1 MKTSGYQ
8 WIKWGARL
16 SLAYL
21 TIFVTVF
28 VIFVMPF
35 ENGLLH
41 PQLLLVTT
49 VNRTWLTLG
58 VMLIT
63 SILILPPIVLLITI
77 AGLLSPVLARLAKA
91 LKLS

>member
-1 MKTSGYQ
+1 MKTSGYK

-28 VIFVMPF
+28 VIYVMPL
-35 ENGLLH
+35 EHGLLQ

-58 VMLIT
+58 VMLIPP
-63 SILILPPIVLLITI
+63 ILTVLPIVLLTTVVE
-77 AGLLSPVLARLAKA
+77 LLSRVLAHLAKA

>member
-1 MKTSGYQ
+1 MKTSGYK

-28 VIFVMPF
+28 VIYVMPI
-35 ENGLLH
+35 EHGLLQ

-49 VNRTWLTLG
+49 VNRT
-58 VMLIT
+58 
-63 SILILPPIVLLITI
+63 
-77 AGLLSPVLARLAKA
+77 
-91 LKLS
+91 